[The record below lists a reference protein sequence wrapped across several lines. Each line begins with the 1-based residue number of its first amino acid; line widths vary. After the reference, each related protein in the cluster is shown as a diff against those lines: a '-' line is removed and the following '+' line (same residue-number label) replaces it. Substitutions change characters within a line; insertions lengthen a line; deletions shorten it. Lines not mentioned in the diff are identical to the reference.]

1 MLYLAYQAHNDLI
14 EPAKS
19 LARQSLAMLGSW
31 GVQTNIPV
39 VRNLS
44 AAYELI
50 ARAGLTHARPEYGI
64 PAVMVGNREVEI
76 TEEAVLTLPF
86 GTLLR
91 FKKDVDIEQPRV
103 LVVAPLSG
111 HFATLLR
118 NTVRTLLPDHDV
130 YITDWHNARDVP
142 LEAGAFG
149 FDDYVDYLI
158 KFMEK
163 LGPGAHLVAVCQPCV
178 QALAA
183 VAVMAADGN
192 PAQPSSMTLMAGP
205 IDTRVNPTKVN
216 KLATSKP
223 MSWFERNLIARVP
236 WKYPGA
242 GRMVYPG
249 FVQLTAFVSMNVN
262 RHYNAHQELYEHLR
276 NGEHEKAQVIKSFYD
291 EYFAVLDLAAEFYLE
306 TVSWVFQEQRLPK
319 GELTFNGQ
327 PVELKA
333 IRKTA
338 LLTVEGER
346 DDICALGQT
355 AAAHDL
361 CTGLRPHMKRHH
373 MQAGVGHYG
382 VFSGRKWEGQI
393 YPIVRNLILASD

>member
-14 EPAKS
+14 EPAKT
-19 LARQSLAMLGSW
+19 LARQSLEMLGAW
-31 GVQTNIPV
+31 GVQSNVPV

-50 ARAGLTHARPEYGI
+50 ARAGLTHARPDYAI
-64 PAVMVGNREVEI
+64 PAVTVGNREVEV
-76 TEEAVLTLPF
+76 TEVPVLTLPF

-91 FKKDVDIEQPRV
+91 FKKDIDIEQPRV

-142 LEAGAFG
+142 LDAGAFG

-158 KFMEK
+158 KFMET
-163 LGPGAHLVAVCQPCV
+163 LGTGAHLVAVCQPCV

-183 VAVMAADGN
+183 VAIMAADGN
-192 PAQPSSMTLMAGP
+192 PAQPASMTLMAGP

-236 WKYPGA
+236 WKYPGS
-242 GRMVYPG
+242 GRQVYPG

-276 NGEHEKAQVIKSFYD
+276 NGEHEKAQTIKAFYD

-306 TVSWVFQEQRLPK
+306 TVSWVFQELRLPK
-319 GELTFNGQ
+319 GELTFRGQ
-327 PVELKA
+327 PVDLKA

-338 LLTVEGER
+338 MLTVEGER

-361 CTGLRPHMKRHH
+361 CTSLRPHMKRHH

-382 VFSGRKWEGQI
+382 VFSGRKWDGQI